1 MQTSKFNSIKLNF
14 NSTKT
19 ILGVGAELKNSLCL
33 LHKNEAILSPNVGDL
48 KTWQTYEKF
57 KEIAEELISLHKPD
71 LIVHDLHPD
80 YLSTRFAIESNFPK
94 IGVQHHKAHIASVA
108 CENNFSGEVI
118 GIALDGTGFGED
130 NTVWGGEFFV
140 GKIQNLKRVAR
151 FKPIQLAGGDKAV
164 EEVWRI
170 GLAFL
175 KEAEI
180 DSSKFF
186 KSVPASSKNFVNQML
201 DKNFNSIQTSSC
213 GRLFDGVS
221 AILGI
226 CEKVNFEAEAAIKLE
241 QVVETSETGFYTFDL
256 EENSTL
262 TELSF
267 LQMFREIEKD
277 WKLKTVSEIS
287 AKFHNTLVLG
297 IEKVV
302 DRISTATKTKTIALS
317 GGCFQNKILLQ
328 KLTEKLSKKY
338 TLLTHSKVP
347 TTDCGIALGQT
358 FLMIND

>member
-1 MQTSKFNSIKLNF
+1 MNFGKIILKFSAP
-14 NSTKT
+14 KT

-33 LHKNEAILSPNVGDL
+33 LHKNEAILSPFAGDL
-48 KTWQTYEKF
+48 NTSWQIYENF
-57 KEIAEELISLHKPD
+57 KEIAQELISLHKPD

-80 YLSTRFAIESNFPK
+80 YLSTRFAIESGFPT

-108 CENNFSGEVI
+108 CENNFSGEII

-130 NTVWGGEFFV
+130 NTIWGGEFFAWKV
-140 GKIQNLKRVAR
+140 QNLERVAR
-151 FKPIQLAGGDKAV
+151 FKPIKLAGGDKAI
-164 EEVWRI
+164 EEIWRI

-175 KEAEI
+175 KEAGVETGNFFQNVPEN
-180 DSSKFF
+180 SK
-186 KSVPASSKNFVNQML
+186 KFVSQML
-201 DKNFNSIQTSSC
+201 EKNFNSIKTSSC

-221 AILGI
+221 AILGL
-226 CEKVNFEAEAAIKLE
+226 CEKATFEAEAAIKLE
-241 QVVETSETGFYTFDL
+241 QIAEPNETGFYTFRL
-256 EENSTL
+256 EKNRDL

-277 WKLKTVSEIS
+277 LETKSISVIS

-297 IEKVV
+297 IAKVV
-302 DRISTATKTKTIALS
+302 DRIAASTKIKTVALS

-328 KLTEKLSKKY
+328 KLTKTLSKNY
-338 TLLTHSKVP
+338 SVLTHSKVP
-347 TTDCGIALGQT
+347 TSDCGIAIGQT

>member
-1 MQTSKFNSIKLNF
+1 MNFKKNNLNF
-14 NSTKT
+14 SAPKT

-48 KTWQTYEKF
+48 KTWETYEKF
-57 KEIAEELISLHKPD
+57 KEIAQELISIRKPD

-80 YLSTRFAIESNFPK
+80 YLSTRFALESNFPT

-108 CENNFSGEVI
+108 CENDFRGKVI

-140 GKIQNLKRVAR
+140 GKVQNLERVAR

-164 EEVWRI
+164 EEIWRI

-186 KSVPASSKNFVNQML
+186 KSVPESSKRFVNQML
-201 DKNFNSIQTSSC
+201 DKNFNSIPTSSC

-221 AILGI
+221 AILGL
-226 CEKVNFEAEAAIKLE
+226 CEKVTFEAEAAIKLE
-241 QVVETSETGFYTFDL
+241 QIALPNENGFYTFDL
-256 EENSTL
+256 EESGGL

-267 LQMFREIEKD
+267 LQMFREIENDLSRKA
-277 WKLKTVSEIS
+277 TSEIS
-287 AKFHNTLVLG
+287 AKFHNTLALG
-297 IEKVV
+297 IAKVV
-302 DRISTATKTKTIALS
+302 DRIVVATKIKTVALS
-317 GGCFQNKILLQ
+317 GGCFQNKILFK
-328 KLTEKLSKKY
+328 KLTEILSKNY
-338 TLLTHSKVP
+338 TVLTHSNVP
-347 TTDCGIALGQT
+347 TNDCGIALGQT